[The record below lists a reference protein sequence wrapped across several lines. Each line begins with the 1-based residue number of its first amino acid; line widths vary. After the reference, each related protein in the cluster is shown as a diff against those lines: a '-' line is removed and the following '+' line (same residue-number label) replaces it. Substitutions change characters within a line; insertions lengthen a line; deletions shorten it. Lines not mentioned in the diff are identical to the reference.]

1 MTIFLGVVSA
11 IFIGFS
17 DSLGR
22 FSTRRANAISHITT
36 AMAIA
41 IVLTLAATVVVDS
54 QFLTAD
60 VLSGGLSGI
69 FMSAGLGVV
78 YRGMADTS
86 AAIVSPISAVFAA
99 LGPLAWDVAFG
110 LRPSL
115 LVSFGCA
122 LAIAALALT
131 TLNPDL
137 GDRARLGLFYGIGGG
152 LLFAA
157 GIISVADT
165 SEASGVWPVVAQRVV
180 GCGLMAS
187 IAWKQKLPIVLPGTL
202 LKFGLLSGLCGGIG
216 MMTWTVGAQRGDLGV
231 VSVTASM
238 YPAFVALLAVKFDN
252 DQLHWWQAIGI
263 AITIVAMGL
272 IAVG

>member
-1 MTIFLGVVSA
+1 MTIFLGVLSA
-11 IFIGFS
+11 VFIGFS
-17 DSLGR
+17 DTLGR
-22 FSTRRANAISHITT
+22 FSTRRANAISHIAT

-41 IVLTLAATVVVDS
+41 IVLTLAGTLVVDS
-54 QFLTAD
+54 QFLRAD
-60 VLSGGLSGI
+60 VLSGAVSGI

-99 LGPLAWDVAFG
+99 LGPLAWDIAFG

-115 LVSFGCA
+115 IVSLGCG

-131 TLNPDL
+131 TFNPDL
-137 GDRARLGLFYGIGGG
+137 GDRAKLGLFYGVGGG

-180 GCGLMAS
+180 GCALMVS
-187 IAWKQKLPIVLPGTL
+187 IALKQKLPVVLPGSL
-202 LKFGLLSGLCGGIG
+202 LKFGLLSGLCGGLG
-216 MMTWTVGAQRGDLGV
+216 MMAWTVGAQRGDLGV

-238 YPAFVALLAVKFDN
+238 YPAFVALLAAKFDD
-252 DQLHWWQAIGI
+252 DQLHWWQGIGI
-263 AITIVAMGL
+263 AITIGALAL
-272 IAVG
+272 IALG